1 MPTVPD
7 IVVKRKLTWFAV
19 TCSGIALLLACGA
32 LLYMETEA
40 SDVASAYSLSNVAQM
55 LDAQSRDA
63 LSAKNSVLATD
74 LLNTLSRVPAIAA
87 AALYTEEGRVFAS
100 YLRNQ
105 NEAPTPLS
113 SRADGLQ
120 TDTLFLTLTAP
131 IEVDGKRIGSL
142 YIRSDRSSLLRHV
155 QQFLTVMLVVLL
167 ISSLIIFKIFSRL
180 QRRIFNPILQLA
192 QTISLVSKDRNY
204 TVRAYKQAGDELGE
218 LTDGFNA
225 MLGQVQ
231 QRDATLEKARLELE
245 HRMQDRTS
253 KLELEIAERTRL
265 EQQLLQSQKMEAL
278 GQLAGGIAHDFNNLL
293 TVIMGNLS
301 LARIQSGHDAKT
313 AALLQAAEQGAHRA
327 SDLTRQL
334 LAVGRRTFNLPKA
347 FDLHEVVTEVVQ
359 ILKRTI
365 DPRIVID
372 TPAPQVVWLVH
383 ADSGQMFQALMNLCV
398 NARDAMPDGGRLQIT
413 LENVTRNVHD
423 NPAVG
428 ASPGCFIRL
437 SISDNGM
444 GMEPDTCRR
453 IFEPFFTTKEVGK
466 GLGLGLA
473 MVYGIVTQNKGT
485 ITVDSQL
492 NQGSCFTI
500 ELPRH
505 IENKADAA
513 VAAELVVVE
522 NYEPS
527 SREGTGE
534 TVLVVEDEEQIRN
547 LARRVLE
554 QLGYVVL
561 EAVDGVHGLT
571 VYQEEQQRIAAVI
584 LDLTMPKKSGLEVL
598 ATLRRLN
605 PAVRVILSSGYS
617 AAAQKLDLPRL
628 GVMAFLQKPYVP
640 NELART
646 LRNVLDQAS

>member
-1 MPTVPD
+1 MPIAPAV
-7 IVVKRKLTWFAV
+7 VVKRKLTWFAV
-19 TCSGIALLLACGA
+19 ACSGVALLVACGA

-40 SDVASAYSLSNVAQM
+40 SDVASAYSLSTVAQM
-55 LDAQSRDA
+55 LGAQSRYA
-63 LSAKNSVLATD
+63 LSAKNSVLAND
-74 LLNTLSRVPAIAA
+74 LFNTLSTVPAIAA
-87 AALYTEEGRVFAS
+87 AALYTDDGRVFAS
-100 YLRNQ
+100 YLRNP
-105 NEAPTPLS
+105 NEAPTPPS
-113 SRADGLQ
+113 PRADGLQ
-120 TDTLFLTLTAP
+120 KDTLFLTLTAP
-131 IEVDGKRIGSL
+131 VELDGKRIGSL

-155 QQFLTVMLVVLL
+155 KEFLTVMLVVLL
-167 ISSLIIFKIFSRL
+167 MSSLVIFKIFSRL
-180 QRRIFNPILQLA
+180 QRRIFNPILQLGR
-192 QTISLVSKDRNY
+192 TISLVSKDRNY

-225 MLGQVQ
+225 MLGQIQ
-231 QRDATLEKARLELE
+231 QRDATLEKARVELE
-245 HRMQDRTS
+245 NRMQDRTS
-253 KLELEIAERTRL
+253 KLELEIAERTSL

-301 LARIQSGHDAKT
+301 LARIQSGQDAKT
-313 AALLQAAEQGAHRA
+313 AALLQAAEQGTHRA

-372 TPAPQVVWLVH
+372 TPSPEVVWLVY

-398 NARDAMPDGGRLQIT
+398 NARDAMPDGGRLQIA
-413 LENVTRNVHD
+413 LENVTRKMHD
-423 NPAVG
+423 NPAVD
-428 ASPGCFIRL
+428 AAPGCFVRL
-437 SISDNGM
+437 IISDTGI

-492 NQGSCFTI
+492 NQGSRFTI

-505 IENKADAA
+505 IEKKADTA
-513 VAAELVVVE
+513 VAAELVVE

-527 SREGTGE
+527 SQEGTGE
-534 TVLVVEDEEQIRN
+534 TVLVVEDEEQIRK

-571 VYQEEQQRIAAVI
+571 VYQEEQARIAAVI

>member
-74 LLNTLSRVPAIAA
+74 LFNTLSRVPSIAA
-87 AALYTEEGRVFAS
+87 AALYTEDGRVLAS

-105 NEAPTPLS
+105 SEAPTPLS
-113 SRADGLQ
+113 PRADGLQ

-131 IEVDGKRIGSL
+131 IGVDGKRIGTL
-142 YIRSDRSSLLRHV
+142 YIRSDRSSLLRHI

-167 ISSLIIFKIFSRL
+167 ISSLVIFKIFSRL

-192 QTISLVSKDRNY
+192 RTISLVSKDRNY

-225 MLGQVQ
+225 MLGQIQ
-231 QRDATLEKARLELE
+231 QRDATLEKAHFELE

-301 LARIQSGHDAKT
+301 LARIQSDQDAKT

-334 LAVGRRTFNLPKA
+334 LAVGRRTFNLPRA

-372 TPAPQVVWLVH
+372 TPTPEIVWLVH

-398 NARDAMPDGGRLQIT
+398 NARDAMPDGGRLRIA
-413 LENVTRNVHD
+413 LENVTRNTHN
-423 NPAVG
+423 NPAVD
-428 ASPGCFIRL
+428 AAPGCFVRL
-437 SISDNGM
+437 SISDTGI

-492 NQGSCFTI
+492 NKGSCFTI

-505 IENKADAA
+505 IENKANAA
-513 VAAELVVVE
+513 VAAELVVE

-640 NELART
+640 NDLART

>member
-1 MPTVPD
+1 MSTIPD

-55 LDAQSRDA
+55 LDAQSRNA
-63 LSAKNSVLATD
+63 LSAKNPVLATV
-74 LLNTLSRVPAIAA
+74 LFNTLSRVPAIAA
-87 AALYTEEGRVFAS
+87 AALYTEDGRVLAS

-105 NEAPTPLS
+105 NEGPTPLS
-113 SRADGLQ
+113 PGADGLQ

-131 IEVDGKRIGSL
+131 IGVDGKRIGSL
-142 YIRSDRSSLLRHV
+142 YIRSDRSSLLHHV

-192 QTISLVSKDRNY
+192 RTISLVSKDKNY
-204 TVRAYKQAGDELGE
+204 TVRAYKQAGDEFGE

-225 MLGQVQ
+225 MLGQIQ
-231 QRDATLEKARLELE
+231 QRDSTLEKAHLELE

-301 LARIQSGHDAKT
+301 LARIQSGQDAKT

-372 TPAPQVVWLVH
+372 TPSPQVVWQVH

-413 LENVTRNVHD
+413 LENVTRKVHD

-428 ASPGCFIRL
+428 ASPGCFVRL

-492 NQGSCFTI
+492 GQGSCFTI

-513 VAAELVVVE
+513 VAAELVVE

-527 SREGTGE
+527 GREGTGE

-598 ATLRRLN
+598 ATLRRMN

-646 LRNVLDQAS
+646 LRNVLDQTS

>member
-1 MPTVPD
+1 MSTIPD

-19 TCSGIALLLACGA
+19 TCSAIALLLACGA

-55 LDAQSRDA
+55 LDAQSRNA

-74 LLNTLSRVPAIAA
+74 LFNTLSRVPAIAA
-87 AALYTEEGRVFAS
+87 AALYTEDERVLAS

-105 NEAPTPLS
+105 NEAPTPRSLP
-113 SRADGLQ
+113 ADGLQ
-120 TDTLFLTLTAP
+120 KDTLFLTLTAP
-131 IEVDGKRIGSL
+131 IGVDGKRIGSL

-192 QTISLVSKDRNY
+192 RTISLVSKDKNY
-204 TVRAYKQAGDELGE
+204 TVRALKQPGDELGA

-231 QRDATLEKARLELE
+231 QRDATLEKARVELE

-301 LARIQSGHDAKT
+301 LARIQSGQDAKT

-334 LAVGRRTFNLPKA
+334 LAVGRRTFNMPKA

-372 TPAPQVVWLVH
+372 TPSPQVVWLVH

-398 NARDAMPDGGRLQIT
+398 NARDAMPDGGRLQIA
-413 LENVTRNVHD
+413 LENVTRKVHD

-428 ASPGCFIRL
+428 ASPGCFVRL

-492 NQGSCFTI
+492 GQGSCFTI

-513 VAAELVVVE
+513 VPAELVVE

-561 EAVDGVHGLT
+561 EAVDGVHGIT

-646 LRNVLDQAS
+646 LRHVLDQAS

>member
-40 SDVASAYSLSNVAQM
+40 SDVASVYSLSNVAQM

-74 LLNTLSRVPAIAA
+74 LFNTLSRVPSIAA
-87 AALYTEEGRVFAS
+87 AALYTEDGRVLAS

-105 NEAPTPLS
+105 NEAPTPRSLP
-113 SRADGLQ
+113 ADGLQ
-120 TDTLFLTLTAP
+120 KDTLFLTLTAP
-131 IEVDGKRIGSL
+131 IGVDGKRIGSL

-155 QQFLTVMLVVLL
+155 QQFLTVMLVILL
-167 ISSLIIFKIFSRL
+167 ISSLVIFKIFSRL

-192 QTISLVSKDRNY
+192 RTISLVSKDRNY

-225 MLGQVQ
+225 MLGQIQ
-231 QRDATLEKARLELE
+231 QRDATLEKAHFELE

-301 LARIQSGHDAKT
+301 LARIQSGQDAKT

-372 TPAPQVVWLVH
+372 TPSPQVVWLVH

-398 NARDAMPDGGRLQIT
+398 NARDAMPDGGRLQIA
-413 LENVTRNVHD
+413 LENVTRKVHD

-428 ASPGCFIRL
+428 ASPGSFVRL
-437 SISDNGM
+437 SISDTGI

-492 NQGSCFTI
+492 NRGSCFTI

-513 VAAELVVVE
+513 VPAELVVE

-561 EAVDGVHGLT
+561 EAVDGVDGLT
-571 VYQEEQQRIAAVI
+571 VYQKEQQRIAAVI

-646 LRNVLDQAS
+646 LRNVLDQTS

>member
-74 LLNTLSRVPAIAA
+74 LFNTLSRVPSIAA
-87 AALYTEEGRVFAS
+87 AALYTEDGRVLAS

-105 NEAPTPLS
+105 SEAPTPLS
-113 SRADGLQ
+113 PRADGLQ

-131 IEVDGKRIGSL
+131 IGVDGKRIGTL
-142 YIRSDRSSLLRHV
+142 YIRSDRSSLLRHI

-167 ISSLIIFKIFSRL
+167 ISSLVIFKIFSRL

-192 QTISLVSKDRNY
+192 RTISLVSKDRNY

-225 MLGQVQ
+225 MLGQIQ
-231 QRDATLEKARLELE
+231 QRDATLEKAHFELE

-301 LARIQSGHDAKT
+301 LARIQSDQDAKT

-334 LAVGRRTFNLPKA
+334 LAVGRRTFNLPRA

-372 TPAPQVVWLVH
+372 TPTPEIVWLVH

-398 NARDAMPDGGRLQIT
+398 NARDAMPDGGRLRIA
-413 LENVTRNVHD
+413 LENVTRNTHN
-423 NPAVG
+423 NPAVD
-428 ASPGCFIRL
+428 AAPGCFVRL
-437 SISDNGM
+437 SISDTGI

-492 NQGSCFTI
+492 GQGSCFTI

-513 VAAELVVVE
+513 VPAELVVE

>member
-1 MPTVPD
+1 
-7 IVVKRKLTWFAV
+7 
-19 TCSGIALLLACGA
+19 
-32 LLYMETEA
+32 
-40 SDVASAYSLSNVAQM
+40 M
-55 LDAQSRDA
+55 LDAQSRNA
-63 LSAKNSVLATD
+63 LSAKNSVLATE
-74 LLNTLSRVPAIAA
+74 LFNTLSRVPAIAA
-87 AALYTEEGRVFAS
+87 AALYTEDGRVLAS

-105 NEAPTPLS
+105 NEAPTPRSLP
-113 SRADGLQ
+113 ADGLQ
-120 TDTLFLTLTAP
+120 KDTLFLTLTAP
-131 IEVDGKRIGSL
+131 IGVDGKRIGSL

-192 QTISLVSKDRNY
+192 RTISLVSKDKNY
-204 TVRAYKQAGDELGE
+204 TVRAYKQAGDEFGE

-225 MLGQVQ
+225 MLGQIQ
-231 QRDATLEKARLELE
+231 QRDASLEKAHLELE

-301 LARIQSGHDAKT
+301 LARIQSDQDAKT

-334 LAVGRRTFNLPKA
+334 LAVGRRTFNMPKA

-372 TPAPQVVWLVH
+372 TPSPQVVWLVH

-398 NARDAMPDGGRLQIT
+398 NARDAMPDGGRLQIA
-413 LENVTRNVHD
+413 LENVTRKVHD

-428 ASPGCFIRL
+428 ASPGCFVRL

-492 NQGSCFTI
+492 GQGSCFTI

-513 VAAELVVVE
+513 VPAELVVE

-561 EAVDGVHGLT
+561 EAVDGVHGIT
-571 VYQEEQQRIAAVI
+571 VYQQEQQRIAAVI

-646 LRNVLDQAS
+646 LRNVLDQTS

>member
-19 TCSGIALLLACGA
+19 TCSGIALLLACGT
-32 LLYMETEA
+32 LLYMETQA

-63 LSAKNSVLATD
+63 LFAKNSVLATD
-74 LLNTLSRVPAIAA
+74 LFNTLSRVPSIAA
-87 AALYTEEGRVFAS
+87 AALYTEDGRVLAS

-105 NEAPTPLS
+105 NEAPAPLS
-113 SRADGLQ
+113 PRADGLQ

-131 IEVDGKRIGSL
+131 IGVDGKRIGSL

-155 QQFLTVMLVVLL
+155 QQFLMVMLVILV
-167 ISSLIIFKIFSRL
+167 ISSLVIFKIFSRL

-192 QTISLVSKDRNY
+192 RTISLVSKDRNY

-225 MLGQVQ
+225 MLGQIQ
-231 QRDATLEKARLELE
+231 QRDATLEKAHFELE

-301 LARIQSGHDAKT
+301 LARIQSGQDAKT

-372 TPAPQVVWLVH
+372 TPSPEIVWMVH

-398 NARDAMPDGGRLQIT
+398 NARDAMPNGGRLQIA
-413 LENVTRNVHD
+413 LENVTRKVHD

-428 ASPGCFIRL
+428 ASPGCFVRL
-437 SISDNGM
+437 SISDTGI

-513 VAAELVVVE
+513 VAAELVVE

-527 SREGTGE
+527 TREGTGE

-646 LRNVLDQAS
+646 LRNVLDQTS

>member
-1 MPTVPD
+1 MPIAPAV
-7 IVVKRKLTWFAV
+7 VVKRKLTWFAV
-19 TCSGIALLLACGA
+19 ACSGVALLVACGA

-55 LDAQSRDA
+55 LGAQSRYA
-63 LSAKNSVLATD
+63 LSAKNSVLAND
-74 LLNTLSRVPAIAA
+74 LFNTLSTVPAIAA
-87 AALYTEEGRVFAS
+87 AALYTDDGRVFAS

-105 NEAPTPLS
+105 NEAPTPPS
-113 SRADGLQ
+113 PRADGLQ
-120 TDTLFLTLTAP
+120 KDTLFLTLTAP
-131 IEVDGKRIGSL
+131 VELDGKRIGSL

-155 QQFLTVMLVVLL
+155 KEFLTVMLVVLL
-167 ISSLIIFKIFSRL
+167 ISSLVIFKIFSRL
-180 QRRIFNPILQLA
+180 QRRIFNPILQLGR
-192 QTISLVSKDRNY
+192 TISLVSKDRNY

-218 LTDGFNA
+218 LTEGFNA
-225 MLGQVQ
+225 MLGQIQ
-231 QRDATLEKARLELE
+231 QRDATLEKVRVELE
-245 HRMQDRTS
+245 NRMQDRTS
-253 KLELEIAERTRL
+253 KLELEIAERTSL

-301 LARIQSGHDAKT
+301 LARIQSGQDAKT
-313 AALLQAAEQGAHRA
+313 AALLQAAEQGTHRA

-372 TPAPQVVWLVH
+372 TPSPEVVWLVY

-398 NARDAMPDGGRLQIT
+398 NARDAMPDGGRLQIA
-413 LENVTRNVHD
+413 LENVTRKMHD
-423 NPAVG
+423 NPAVD
-428 ASPGCFIRL
+428 AAPGCFVRL
-437 SISDNGM
+437 IISDTGI

-492 NQGSCFTI
+492 NQGSRFTI

-505 IENKADAA
+505 IENKAHTA
-513 VAAELVVVE
+513 VAAELVVE

-527 SREGTGE
+527 SQEGTGE
-534 TVLVVEDEEQIRN
+534 TVLVVEDEEQIRK

-571 VYQEEQQRIAAVI
+571 VYQEEQARIAAVI

>member
-1 MPTVPD
+1 MSTIPD

-19 TCSGIALLLACGA
+19 TCSGIALLIACGA

-40 SDVASAYSLSNVAQM
+40 SDVASAYSLSNVAQL
-55 LDAQSRDA
+55 LDAQSRNA

-74 LLNTLSRVPAIAA
+74 LLNTLSRVPSIAA
-87 AALYTEEGRVFAS
+87 AALYTEDGRVLAS

-105 NEAPTPLS
+105 NETPTPLS
-113 SRADGLQ
+113 PRADGLQ

-131 IEVDGKRIGSL
+131 IGVDRKRIGSL

-192 QTISLVSKDRNY
+192 RTISLVSKDRNY
-204 TVRAYKQAGDELGE
+204 TVRAYKKAGDELGE
-218 LTDGFNA
+218 LTDEFNA
-225 MLGQVQ
+225 MLGQIQ
-231 QRDATLEKARLELE
+231 QRDTTLEKARFELE
-245 HRMQDRTS
+245 NRMQDRTS

-301 LARIQSGHDAKT
+301 LARIQSDQDAKT
-313 AALLQAAEQGAHRA
+313 AALLQAAEQGALRA

-334 LAVGRRTFNLPKA
+334 LAVGRRTFNLPRA

-372 TPAPQVVWLVH
+372 TPSPQVVWLVH

-413 LENVTRNVHD
+413 LENVTRKVHD

-428 ASPGCFIRL
+428 ASPGCFVRL

-513 VAAELVVVE
+513 VAAELVVE
-522 NYEPS
+522 SYEPS

-571 VYQEEQQRIAAVI
+571 VYQQEQQRIAAVI

-646 LRNVLDQAS
+646 LRNVLDQTS

>member
-1 MPTVPD
+1 MSTIPD

-19 TCSGIALLLACGA
+19 TCSGIALLVACGG

-55 LDAQSRDA
+55 LDAQSRNA
-63 LSAKNSVLATD
+63 LSAKNSVLATE
-74 LLNTLSRVPAIAA
+74 LFNTLSRVPSIAA
-87 AALYTEEGRVFAS
+87 AALYTEDGRVLAS

-105 NEAPTPLS
+105 NEAPTPRSLP
-113 SRADGLQ
+113 ADGLQ
-120 TDTLFLTLTAP
+120 KDTLFLTLTAP
-131 IEVDGKRIGSL
+131 IGVDGKRIGSL

-192 QTISLVSKDRNY
+192 RTISLVSKDKNY
-204 TVRAYKQAGDELGE
+204 TVRAYKQAGDEFGE

-225 MLGQVQ
+225 MLGQIQ
-231 QRDATLEKARLELE
+231 QRDATLEKAHFELE

-301 LARIQSGHDAKT
+301 LARIQSDQDAKT

-334 LAVGRRTFNLPKA
+334 LAVGRRTFNLPRA
-347 FDLHEVVTEVVQ
+347 FDLHEVVTEVMQ

-372 TPAPQVVWLVH
+372 TPTPEIVWLVH

-398 NARDAMPDGGRLQIT
+398 NARDAMPNGGRLRIA
-413 LENVTRNVHD
+413 LENVTRNTHN
-423 NPAVG
+423 NPAVD
-428 ASPGCFIRL
+428 AAPGCFVRL
-437 SISDNGM
+437 SVSDTGI

-492 NQGSCFTI
+492 NRGSCFT
-500 ELPRH
+500 
-505 IENKADAA
+505 
-513 VAAELVVVE
+513 
-522 NYEPS
+522 
-527 SREGTGE
+527 
-534 TVLVVEDEEQIRN
+534 
-547 LARRVLE
+547 
-554 QLGYVVL
+554 
-561 EAVDGVHGLT
+561 
-571 VYQEEQQRIAAVI
+571 
-584 LDLTMPKKSGLEVL
+584 
-598 ATLRRLN
+598 
-605 PAVRVILSSGYS
+605 
-617 AAAQKLDLPRL
+617 
-628 GVMAFLQKPYVP
+628 
-640 NELART
+640 
-646 LRNVLDQAS
+646 

>member
-1 MPTVPD
+1 
-7 IVVKRKLTWFAV
+7 
-19 TCSGIALLLACGA
+19 
-32 LLYMETEA
+32 METEA

-55 LDAQSRDA
+55 LDAQSRNA
-63 LSAKNSVLATD
+63 LSAKNSVLATE
-74 LLNTLSRVPAIAA
+74 LFNTLSRVPAIAA
-87 AALYTEEGRVFAS
+87 AALYTEDGRVLAS

-105 NEAPTPLS
+105 NEAPIPRSLP
-113 SRADGLQ
+113 ADGLQ
-120 TDTLFLTLTAP
+120 KDTLFLTLTAP
-131 IEVDGKRIGSL
+131 IGVDGKRIGSL

-192 QTISLVSKDRNY
+192 RTISLVSKDKNY

-225 MLGQVQ
+225 MLGQIQ
-231 QRDATLEKARLELE
+231 QRDASLEKAHLELE

-301 LARIQSGHDAKT
+301 LARIQSDQDAKT

-334 LAVGRRTFNLPKA
+334 LAVGRRTFNMPKA

-372 TPAPQVVWLVH
+372 TPSPQVVWLVH

-398 NARDAMPDGGRLQIT
+398 NARDAMPDGGRLQIA
-413 LENVTRNVHD
+413 LENVTRKVHD

-428 ASPGCFIRL
+428 ASPGSFVRL
-437 SISDNGM
+437 SISDTGI

-492 NQGSCFTI
+492 GQGSCFTI

-513 VAAELVVVE
+513 VPAELVVE

-561 EAVDGVHGLT
+561 EAVDGVHGIT

-646 LRNVLDQAS
+646 LRNVLDQTS

>member
-1 MPTVPD
+1 
-7 IVVKRKLTWFAV
+7 
-19 TCSGIALLLACGA
+19 
-32 LLYMETEA
+32 
-40 SDVASAYSLSNVAQM
+40 
-55 LDAQSRDA
+55 
-63 LSAKNSVLATD
+63 LATD
-74 LLNTLSRVPAIAA
+74 LFNTLSGVPAIAA
-87 AALYTEEGRVFAS
+87 AALYTQDGRVFAS

-113 SRADGLQ
+113 PRADGLQ
-120 TDTLFLTLTAP
+120 TDTLFLTLTVP
-131 IEVDGKRIGSL
+131 IGVDGKRIGSL

-192 QTISLVSKDRNY
+192 RTISLVSKDRNY

-225 MLGQVQ
+225 MLGQIQ
-231 QRDATLEKARLELE
+231 QRDATLEKAHFELE

-278 GQLAGGIAHDFNNLL
+278 GQLAGGIAHGFNNLL

-301 LARIQSGHDAKT
+301 LARIQSGQDAKT

-347 FDLHEVVTEVVQ
+347 FDLHEVVIEVVQ

-372 TPAPQVVWLVH
+372 TPSPQVVWLVH

-398 NARDAMPDGGRLQIT
+398 NARDAMPDGGRLQIA
-413 LENVTRNVHD
+413 LENVTRKVHD

-428 ASPGCFIRL
+428 ASPGSFVRL
-437 SISDNGM
+437 SISDTGI

-492 NQGSCFTI
+492 NRGSCFTI

-513 VAAELVVVE
+513 VAAELVVE

-561 EAVDGVHGLT
+561 EAVDGVDGLT
-571 VYQEEQQRIAAVI
+571 VYQKEQQRIAAVI

-646 LRNVLDQAS
+646 LRNVLDQTS

>member
-19 TCSGIALLLACGA
+19 TCSGIALLLACGT
-32 LLYMETEA
+32 LLYMETQA

-74 LLNTLSRVPAIAA
+74 LFNTLSRVPSIAA
-87 AALYTEEGRVFAS
+87 AALYTEDGRVLAS

-105 NEAPTPLS
+105 NEAPAPLS
-113 SRADGLQ
+113 PRADGLQ

-131 IEVDGKRIGSL
+131 IGVDGKRIGSL

-155 QQFLTVMLVVLL
+155 QQFLMVMLVILV
-167 ISSLIIFKIFSRL
+167 ISSLVIFKIFSRL

-192 QTISLVSKDRNY
+192 RTISLVSKDRNY

-225 MLGQVQ
+225 MLGQIQ
-231 QRDATLEKARLELE
+231 QRDATLEKAHFELE

-301 LARIQSGHDAKT
+301 LARIQSGQDAKT

-372 TPAPQVVWLVH
+372 TPSPEIVWLVH

-398 NARDAMPDGGRLQIT
+398 NARDAMPNGGRLQIA
-413 LENVTRNVHD
+413 LENVTRKVHD

-428 ASPGCFIRL
+428 ASPGCFVRL
-437 SISDNGM
+437 SISDTGI

-513 VAAELVVVE
+513 VAAELVVE

-646 LRNVLDQAS
+646 LRNVLDQTS

>member
-74 LLNTLSRVPAIAA
+74 LFNTLSRVPSIAA
-87 AALYTEEGRVFAS
+87 AALYTEDGRVLAS

-105 NEAPTPLS
+105 NEAPTPPS
-113 SRADGLQ
+113 PRADGLQ

-131 IEVDGKRIGSL
+131 IGVDGKRIGSL
-142 YIRSDRSSLLRHV
+142 YIRSDRSSLLRHI

-167 ISSLIIFKIFSRL
+167 ISSLVIFKIFSRL

-192 QTISLVSKDRNY
+192 RTISLVSKDRNY
-204 TVRAYKQAGDELGE
+204 TVRAYKQVGDEFGE

-225 MLGQVQ
+225 MLGQIQ
-231 QRDATLEKARLELE
+231 QRDATLEKAHLELE

-301 LARIQSGHDAKT
+301 LARIQSDQDAKT

-334 LAVGRRTFNLPKA
+334 LAVGRRTFNLPRA

-359 ILKRTI
+359 ILQRTI

-372 TPAPQVVWLVH
+372 TPSREIVWLVH

-398 NARDAMPDGGRLQIT
+398 NARDAMPDGGRLQIA
-413 LENVTRNVHD
+413 LENVTRNTHN
-423 NPAVG
+423 NPAVD
-428 ASPGCFIRL
+428 AAPGCFVRL
-437 SISDNGM
+437 SISDTGI

-505 IENKADAA
+505 IENKANAA
-513 VAAELVVVE
+513 VAAELVVE

>member
-32 LLYMETEA
+32 LLYIETEA

-74 LLNTLSRVPAIAA
+74 LFNTLSRVPSIAA
-87 AALYTEEGRVFAS
+87 AALYTEDGRVLAS

-105 NEAPTPLS
+105 NEAPTPPS
-113 SRADGLQ
+113 PRADGLQ

-131 IEVDGKRIGSL
+131 IGVDGKRIGSL
-142 YIRSDRSSLLRHV
+142 YIRSDRSSLLRHI

-167 ISSLIIFKIFSRL
+167 ISSLVIFKIFSRL

-192 QTISLVSKDRNY
+192 RTISLVSKDRNY
-204 TVRAYKQAGDELGE
+204 TVRAYKQVGDEFGE

-225 MLGQVQ
+225 MLGQIQ
-231 QRDATLEKARLELE
+231 QRDATLEKAHLELE

-301 LARIQSGHDAKT
+301 LARIQSDQDAKT

-334 LAVGRRTFNLPKA
+334 LAVGRRTFNLPRA

-359 ILKRTI
+359 ILQRTI

-372 TPAPQVVWLVH
+372 TPSREIVWLVH

-398 NARDAMPDGGRLQIT
+398 NARDAMPDGGRLQIA
-413 LENVTRNVHD
+413 LENVTRNTHN
-423 NPAVG
+423 NPAVD
-428 ASPGCFIRL
+428 AAPGCFVRL
-437 SISDNGM
+437 SISDTGI

-505 IENKADAA
+505 TENKANAA
-513 VAAELVVVE
+513 VAAELVVE

>member
-74 LLNTLSRVPAIAA
+74 LFNTLSRVPSIAA
-87 AALYTEEGRVFAS
+87 AALYTEDGRVLAS

-105 NEAPTPLS
+105 SEAPTPLS
-113 SRADGLQ
+113 PRADGLQ

-131 IEVDGKRIGSL
+131 IGVDGKRIGTL
-142 YIRSDRSSLLRHV
+142 YIRSDRSSLLRHI

-167 ISSLIIFKIFSRL
+167 ISSLVIFKIFSRL

-192 QTISLVSKDRNY
+192 RTISLVSKDRNY

-225 MLGQVQ
+225 MLGQIQ
-231 QRDATLEKARLELE
+231 QRDATLEKAHFELE

-301 LARIQSGHDAKT
+301 LARIQSDQDAKT

-334 LAVGRRTFNLPKA
+334 LAVGRRTFNLPRA

-372 TPAPQVVWLVH
+372 TPTPEIVWLVH

-398 NARDAMPDGGRLQIT
+398 NARDAMPDGGRLRIA
-413 LENVTRNVHD
+413 LENVTRNTHN
-423 NPAVG
+423 NPAVD
-428 ASPGCFIRL
+428 AAPGCFVRL
-437 SISDNGM
+437 SISDTGI

-505 IENKADAA
+505 IENKANAA
-513 VAAELVVVE
+513 VAAELVVE

>member
-1 MPTVPD
+1 MPIAPA

-19 TCSGIALLLACGA
+19 TCSGIALLVACGA

-55 LDAQSRDA
+55 LGAQSRYA
-63 LSAKNSVLATD
+63 LSAKNSVLANN
-74 LLNTLSRVPAIAA
+74 LFNTLSTVPAIAA
-87 AALYTEEGRVFAS
+87 AALYTDDGRVLAS

-105 NEAPTPLS
+105 NEASTPPS
-113 SRADGLQ
+113 PRADGLQ
-120 TDTLFLTLTAP
+120 KDTLFLTLTAP
-131 IEVDGKRIGSL
+131 IELDGKRIGSL

-155 QQFLTVMLVVLL
+155 KEFLTVMVVVLL

-180 QRRIFNPILQLA
+180 QQRFFNPLLQLA
-192 QTISLVSKDRNY
+192 RTISLVSKDRNY

-225 MLGQVQ
+225 MLGQIQ
-231 QRDATLEKARLELE
+231 QRDATLEKARFELE
-245 HRMQDRTS
+245 NRMQDRTS

-301 LARIQSGHDAKT
+301 LARIQSGQDAKT
-313 AALLQAAEQGAHRA
+313 AALLQAAEQGTHRA

-372 TPAPQVVWLVH
+372 TPSPEVVWLVH

-398 NARDAMPDGGRLQIT
+398 NARDAMPDGGRLQIA
-413 LENVTRNVHD
+413 LENVTRKMHD
-423 NPAVG
+423 NPAVD
-428 ASPGCFIRL
+428 AAPGCFVRL
-437 SISDNGM
+437 IISDTGI

-492 NQGSCFTI
+492 NQGSRFTI

-513 VAAELVVVE
+513 VPVELVVE

-534 TVLVVEDEEQIRN
+534 TVLVVEDEEQIRK

-571 VYQEEQQRIAAVI
+571 VYQEEQSRIDAVI

-598 ATLRRLN
+598 ATMRRLN

-617 AAAQKLDLPRL
+617 AAAQKLDLPKL

-646 LRNVLDQAS
+646 LRNVLDQIS

>member
-1 MPTVPD
+1 MPIAPA

-19 TCSGIALLLACGA
+19 TCSAIALLLACGA

-55 LDAQSRDA
+55 LGAQSRYA
-63 LSAKNSVLATD
+63 LAAKNSVLAND
-74 LLNTLSRVPAIAA
+74 LFNTLSTVPAIAA
-87 AALYTEEGRVFAS
+87 AALYTDDGRVLAS

-105 NEAPTPLS
+105 NEAPTPTS
-113 SRADGLQ
+113 PHADGLQ
-120 TDTLFLTLTAP
+120 KDSLFLTLTAP
-131 IEVDGKRIGSL
+131 IGLDGKRIGSL

-155 QQFLTVMLVVLL
+155 KEFLAVMLVVLL
-167 ISSLIIFKIFSRL
+167 ISSLVIFKIFSRL

-192 QTISLVSKDRNY
+192 RTISLVSKDRNY
-204 TVRAYKQAGDELGE
+204 TVRAYKQAGDELGA

-225 MLGQVQ
+225 MLGQIQ
-231 QRDATLEKARLELE
+231 QRDATLEKAHLELE
-245 HRMQDRTS
+245 NRMQDRTS

-301 LARIQSGHDAKT
+301 LARIQSGQDAKT
-313 AALLQAAEQGAHRA
+313 AALLQAAEQGTHRA

-372 TPAPQVVWLVH
+372 TPSPEVVWLVH

-398 NARDAMPDGGRLQIT
+398 NARDAMPDGGRLQIA
-413 LENVTRNVHD
+413 LENVTRKMHD
-423 NPAVG
+423 NPAVD
-428 ASPGCFIRL
+428 AAPGCFVRL
-437 SISDNGM
+437 IISDTGI

-492 NQGSCFTI
+492 NQGSRFTI

-505 IENKADAA
+505 IENKADTA
-513 VAAELVVVE
+513 VPAELVVE

-534 TVLVVEDEEQIRN
+534 TVLVVEDEEQIRK

-571 VYQEEQQRIAAVI
+571 VYQEEQSRIAAVI

-598 ATLRRLN
+598 ATMRRLN

-646 LRNVLDQAS
+646 LRNVLDQVS

>member
-40 SDVASAYSLSNVAQM
+40 SDVASGYSLSNVAQM

-74 LLNTLSRVPAIAA
+74 LFNTLSRVPSIAA
-87 AALYTEEGRVFAS
+87 AALYTEDGRVLAS

-105 NEAPTPLS
+105 SEAPTPLS
-113 SRADGLQ
+113 PRADGLQ

-131 IEVDGKRIGSL
+131 IGVDGKRIGTL
-142 YIRSDRSSLLRHV
+142 YIRSDRSSLLRHI

-167 ISSLIIFKIFSRL
+167 ISSLVIFKIFSRL

-192 QTISLVSKDRNY
+192 RTISLVSKDRNY

-225 MLGQVQ
+225 MLGQIQ
-231 QRDATLEKARLELE
+231 QRDATLEKAHFELE

-301 LARIQSGHDAKT
+301 LARIQSDQDAKT

-334 LAVGRRTFNLPKA
+334 LAVGRRTFNLPRA

-372 TPAPQVVWLVH
+372 TPTPEIVWLVH

-398 NARDAMPDGGRLQIT
+398 NARDAMPDGGRLRIA
-413 LENVTRNVHD
+413 LENVTRNTHN
-423 NPAVG
+423 NPAVD
-428 ASPGCFIRL
+428 AAPGCFVRL
-437 SISDNGM
+437 SISDTGI

-505 IENKADAA
+505 IENKANAA
-513 VAAELVVVE
+513 VAAELVVE

-646 LRNVLDQAS
+646 LRNVLDQVS

>member
-74 LLNTLSRVPAIAA
+74 LFNTLSRVPSIAA
-87 AALYTEEGRVFAS
+87 AALYTEDGRVLAS

-113 SRADGLQ
+113 PRADGLQ

-131 IEVDGKRIGSL
+131 IGVDGKRIGSL
-142 YIRSDRSSLLRHV
+142 YIRSDRSSLLRHI

-167 ISSLIIFKIFSRL
+167 ISSLVIFKIFSRL

-192 QTISLVSKDRNY
+192 RTISLVSKDRNY
-204 TVRAYKQAGDELGE
+204 TVRAYKQAGDEFGE

-225 MLGQVQ
+225 MLGQIQ
-231 QRDATLEKARLELE
+231 QRDATLEKAHFELE

-301 LARIQSGHDAKT
+301 LARIQSDQDAKT

-334 LAVGRRTFNLPKA
+334 LAVGRRTFNLPRA
-347 FDLHEVVTEVVQ
+347 FDLHEVVTEVMQ

-372 TPAPQVVWLVH
+372 TPTPEIVWLVH

-398 NARDAMPDGGRLQIT
+398 NARDAMPNGGRLRIA
-413 LENVTRNVHD
+413 LENVTRNTHN
-423 NPAVG
+423 NPAVD
-428 ASPGCFIRL
+428 AAPGCFVRL
-437 SISDNGM
+437 SVSDTGI

-492 NQGSCFTI
+492 NRGSCFTI

-505 IENKADAA
+505 IENKANAA
-513 VAAELVVVE
+513 VAAELVVE

-527 SREGTGE
+527 TREGTGE
-534 TVLVVEDEEQIRN
+534 TILVVEDEEQIRN

-646 LRNVLDQAS
+646 LRNVLDQTS